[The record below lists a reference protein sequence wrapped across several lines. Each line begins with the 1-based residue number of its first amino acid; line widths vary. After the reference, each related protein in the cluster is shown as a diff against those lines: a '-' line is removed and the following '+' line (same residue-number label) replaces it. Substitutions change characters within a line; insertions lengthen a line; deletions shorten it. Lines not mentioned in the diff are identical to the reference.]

1 MNKNFKLTLQV
12 ILSAILIMEGTRA
25 ATWLMNQSNTA
36 VFYLGII
43 LLIGC
48 VVGFFF
54 ITLDSV
60 IKLFLNL
67 KNKNKNESIR

>member
-12 ILSAILIMEGTRA
+12 ILSTILIMEGTRA
-25 ATWLMNQSNTA
+25 ATWLMNQSNTI
-36 VFYLGII
+36 VFYLGMI

-48 VVGFFF
+48 VVGFFL
-54 ITLDSV
+54 ITLNSA
-60 IKLFLNL
+60 IELFLNL

>member
-12 ILSAILIMEGTRA
+12 ILSAILIVEGTKGA
-25 ATWLMNQSNTA
+25 AWLMNQPDTFL
-36 VFYLGII
+36 FYLGVI

-48 VVGFFF
+48 VAGFFF

-60 IKLFLNL
+60 IKLLLNF
-67 KNKNKNESIR
+67 KNKNKNESIG